1 MFMRVS
7 NRIRIK
13 VSKTFETFWGK
24 HTLYWCSKRSLD
36 IDFIYFFGGGG
47 VKIHYI
53 SEMVKYV
60 IPHVP

>member
-13 VSKTFETFWGK
+13 VSKTFETFGENIHYIGVPK
-24 HTLYWCSKRSLD
+24 
-36 IDFIYFFGGGG
+36 DFIYFFGGGG
-47 VKIHYI
+47 GIKIHYI
-53 SEMVKYV
+53 LEMVKYV